1 MFLTNERGLQRGF
14 WLNPNEFAWNA
25 VEVMFRQ
32 CWFLV
37 DCEIKD
43 SNCSVSSMYLFDRAN
58 QILEL
63 VTSGILITKVYLIS
77 PPYINRLDVW
87 SLHKIIEIRT
97 GYLKNDNNHI
107 NIDVY
112 ETFEGELFF
121 SKEGKF
127 ECNLISDQQIIYSA
141 KLDHK

>member
-1 MFLTNERGLQRGF
+1 MFLTNERDHQRGF
-14 WLNPNEFAWNA
+14 WLNTDEFAWNA

-43 SNCSVSSMYLFDRAN
+43 LNCSVSSMYLFDRAN
-58 QILEL
+58 QISEL
-63 VTSGILITKVYLIS
+63 ATSEILITTVYLMS

-87 SLHKIIEIRT
+87 KLHKIIEIRT
-97 GYLKNDNNHI
+97 GYLKIEKNQT
-107 NIDVY
+107 NIDIY

-127 ECNLISDQQIIYSA
+127 ECNLIRDQQIIYSA
-141 KLDHK
+141 KLVNK